1 MAPLVPLFVRPS
13 RTSTPLPN
21 NVRHSDV
28 SFTFSSFT
36 PYLHRKNTYSKNCG
50 EEDESSHPTHPRG
63 PALKKKSVAKAKI
76 FFLLKVRGQPASWR
90 ILHCCLLSFAECHTE
105 QNFDC
110 LFSEGSDRRSSFD
123 RSDWSV
129 AVKVG
134 KRIWLRLCR
143 MPESSAQKFGETNC
157 ENPFACEHTSSRGP
171 SALYFSHKTHAKR
184 KNQPF
189 PTSRMGVA
197 RGCGPHLQPRRLK
210 KLKNFNISIG

>member
-1 MAPLVPLFVRPS
+1 M
-13 RTSTPLPN
+13 
-21 NVRHSDV
+21 
-28 SFTFSSFT
+28 
-36 PYLHRKNTYSKNCG
+36 
-50 EEDESSHPTHPRG
+50 
-63 PALKKKSVAKAKI
+63 KKKSVAKAKI

-90 ILHCCLLSFAECHTE
+90 TLHCCLLSFAECHTE

-210 KLKNFNISIG
+210 KLKKKIFTFRSGMFKFLDTSGWEGWVGLFGLFPTFRRSALPMPISPFFPTMYQHTPLSTC

>member
-1 MAPLVPLFVRPS
+1 M
-13 RTSTPLPN
+13 
-21 NVRHSDV
+21 RHSDV
-28 SFTFSSFT
+28 SLIFSSFT

-134 KRIWLRLCR
+134 KRIWLGRIR
-143 MPESSAQKFGETNC
+143 KRASPAEKFGEKNLR
-157 ENPFACEHTSSRGP
+157 NSIACETSLSRALGP
-171 SALYFSHKTHAKR
+171 VLYTQNTRRTQKSTFPDLPEWVWPAAAGHIS
-184 KNQPF
+184 QPL
-189 PTSRMGVA
+189 G
-197 RGCGPHLQPRRLK
+197 
-210 KLKNFNISIG
+210 